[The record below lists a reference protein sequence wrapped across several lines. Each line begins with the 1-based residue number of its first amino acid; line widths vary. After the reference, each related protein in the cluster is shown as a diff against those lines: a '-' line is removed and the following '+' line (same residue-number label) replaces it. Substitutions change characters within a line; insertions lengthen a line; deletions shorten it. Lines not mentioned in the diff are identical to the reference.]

1 MKDHYI
7 FKYNSKFG
15 TIRSKIDIQVG
26 DIIALFDPKVGEDFY
41 YKVENKVDD
50 YLTLSSVLINYV
62 IQED

>member
-15 TIRSKIDIQVG
+15 KIRSKIDIQVG
-26 DIIALFDPKVGEDFY
+26 DIIALFDSKIGEDFY
-41 YKVENKVDD
+41 YQVNSKVDD